1 MSAHNLTPKI
11 EETSKLIGDLSC
23 IVVDSANT
31 MSTGIASIDAE
42 LKNTRGCY
50 TLVHAPAGEGKSDL
64 LQEIAYRNLKAGV
77 SVVHL
82 ALEMGLAKTLRRF
95 LTLINA
101 AEDIGEPFTVDD
113 LEKADKLED
122 DQADSVAKAFASMGE
137 LFAGRMFMFDPN
149 DPRTGED
156 VDFIE
161 GLCIYL
167 QSVAKI
173 TGKPP
178 VVLIDYLQLLR
189 TTEPRGTTLET
200 YDAISAKLAGVAH
213 ATGCSVFAAS
223 AVNKDKSMRGSSMLG
238 HDADIVMG
246 LSTSDGSISS
256 VRQATLKITK
266 NRNGARDAIVVLGY
280 EPAVHH
286 FVEFD

>member
-1 MSAHNLTPKI
+1 MSAHHLTPRI
-11 EETSKLIGDLSC
+11 EETSKLIGDLDFI
-23 IVVDSANT
+23 IVNSDEAMN
-31 MSTGIASIDAE
+31 TGIAPIDAE

-50 TLVHAPAGEGKSDL
+50 TLIHAPAGEGKSDL
-64 LQEIAYRNLKAGV
+64 LQEIAFRNMKAGF

-95 LTLINA
+95 LTLVNA
-101 AEDIGEPFTVDD
+101 AERIGEPFTVDD
-113 LEKADKLED
+113 LEKADKLAD
-122 DQADSVAKAFASMGE
+122 AQTDSVAKAFARMGE
-137 LFAGRMFMFDPN
+137 LFKERMFVFDPN

-156 VDFIE
+156 VDFVE
-161 GLCIYL
+161 GLCLYL
-167 QSVAKI
+167 QSISKI
-173 TGKPP
+173 AGKPP

-213 ATGCSVFAAS
+213 ATGCSIFAAS
-223 AVNKDKSMRGSSMLG
+223 AVNKDKSIRGSSMLG

-246 LSTSDGSISS
+246 LSTSDGSISN

-286 FVEFD
+286 FVELD